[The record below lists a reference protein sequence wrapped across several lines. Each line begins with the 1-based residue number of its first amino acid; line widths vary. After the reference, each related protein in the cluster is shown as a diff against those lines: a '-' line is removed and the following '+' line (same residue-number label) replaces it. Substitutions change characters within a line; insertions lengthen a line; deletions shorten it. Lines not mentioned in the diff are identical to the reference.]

1 MPCVSRPL
9 SVLGVLGVSG
19 FGEGR
24 AAHEDAV
31 EVQECSSI
39 PKPQQNPLNPK
50 RTACSLAELQVMAM
64 PNAQLLGKPQ
74 GLPLAC
80 HPWGKEP
87 HFGGWGDD
95 TTRVLVFSG
104 VPRR

>member
-24 AAHEDAV
+24 AAHEDPV

-39 PKPQQNPLNPK
+39 PKSQQDPLNPK
-50 RTACSLAELQVMAM
+50 RAACSLAELQVMAM
-64 PNAQLLGKPQ
+64 PNAQLLGKPW

-80 HPWGKEP
+80 HPWGKQS
-87 HFGGWGDD
+87 FFLGGG
-95 TTRVLVFSG
+95 
-104 VPRR
+104 